1 MLNKIVIK
9 FMLLNLLWA
18 SVLISG
24 LANAESAQTFSQLSF
39 SKLSRDVQTTLSPF
53 KDRWAGMDS
62 TKQNKLVKG
71 AKRWNALNPQQQSIA
86 KSRYKAFSR
95 MPQAQRDTAVRKLEH
110 YQSLSPEKRLQV
122 KSSFQ
127 SYKKMPSQ
135 QREQL
140 RQQFKNQKESR
151 HNSRMGGGGGG
162 HRNGQ
167 RR

>member
-1 MLNKIVIK
+1 MNIKHHIKIILMG
-9 FMLLNLLWA
+9 FILLLGLPAMALAQGDFA
-18 SVLISG
+18 SLPS
-24 LANAESAQTFSQLSF
+24 
-39 SKLSRDVQTTLSPF
+39 DVQTTLSPF

-62 TKQNKLVKG
+62 SKQNKLVKG

-95 MPQAQRDTAVRKLEH
+95 MPQTQRDTAVRKLEH

-140 RQQFKNQKESR
+140 RQQFKNQKNSR
-151 HNSRMGGGGGG
+151 HNSRMGGGSK
-162 HRNGQ
+162 RNGQ